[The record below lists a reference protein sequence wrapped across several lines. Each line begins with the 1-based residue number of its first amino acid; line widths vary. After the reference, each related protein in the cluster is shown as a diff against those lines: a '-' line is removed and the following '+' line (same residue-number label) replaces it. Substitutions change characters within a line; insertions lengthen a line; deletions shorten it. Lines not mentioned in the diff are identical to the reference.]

1 MNTNPLFS
9 VLIANYNNGKYLMDA
24 INSVYAQTYT
34 NWEIILVDDASTDNS
49 KELYKELE
57 KDSRIHIF
65 YNEENKGCG
74 YTKRRCAEL
83 ANGEL
88 CGFLDPDDM
97 LLPKALELMVGVH
110 TKYEDVAIVY
120 SRCYLCDEKYE
131 PIGKNNLLKLKEGES
146 FFDYRWYGAMH
157 LVAYKKVFYDKTE
170 GISANI
176 KAGVDQ
182 DLYFKVEE
190 VGKIYVLDEFTY
202 KYVIKRSTAITSFSN
217 RANLFYWNL
226 VVRKAAC
233 LRRGLDCDSI
243 ICKDFGVLMNSYA
256 ESIMPQLE
264 KEKIEA
270 VYGSHSYRLGNF
282 ILTPLI
288 WLKRLIKKIK

>member
-1 MNTNPLFS
+1 MIKIPLFS
-9 VLIANYNNGKYLMDA
+9 VLIANYNNGKYLQEA
-24 INSVYAQTYT
+24 IDSVRMQTYT
-34 NWEIILVDDASTDNS
+34 NWEIIIVDDASTDNS
-49 KELYKELE
+49 RYIYNELE
-57 KDSRIHIF
+57 KDARIHIF

-120 SRCYLCDEKYE
+120 SWCYLCNLDYDI
-131 PIGKNNLLKLKEGES
+131 IGENRVKLENEET
-146 FFDYRWYGAMH
+146 FFDRKGLAH
-157 LVAYKKVFYDKTE
+157 FAAYKKRYYDKTG

-190 VGKIYVLDEFTY
+190 VGKIYVLNEFTY
-202 KYVIKRSTAITSFSN
+202 KYVVKRPTAITSYSN
-217 RANLFYWNL
+217 QASLWYWNL
-226 VVRKAAC
+226 EVRRAAC
-233 LRRGLDCDSI
+233 LRRGLDVDKI
-243 ICKDFGVLMNSYA
+243 ICKDFGSIMKSYA

-270 VYGSHSYRLGNF
+270 VYSSFSYRLGHF
-282 ILTPLI
+282 ILSPFIL
-288 WLKRLIKKIK
+288 LKRLIKKSK

>member
-88 CGFLDPDDM
+88 CGFLDPDDIISEDALKIM
-97 LLPKALELMVGVH
+97 VQEHDAKANISMAYSDLYYCDVDLNIISTTHRGQIPDNTTFLEFYNYVSQFAVF
-110 TKYEDVAIVY
+110 KRSA
-120 SRCYLCDEKYE
+120 YL
-131 PIGKNNLLKLKEGES
+131 
-146 FFDYRWYGAMH
+146 
-157 LVAYKKVFYDKTE
+157 KTE
-170 GISANI
+170 GINKNATR
-176 KAGVDQ
+176 AVDH
-182 DLYFKVEE
+182 DLYFKLEE
-190 VGKIYVLDEFTY
+190 VGPFSFVPQPLYYYRTGTGQNISCGTNQSKALFWSYVAMIDAS
-202 KYVIKRSTAITSFSN
+202 K
-217 RANLFYWNL
+217 
-226 VVRKAAC
+226 
-233 LRRGLDCDSI
+233 RRGASIESIVLPRFTKVLESYELKLESYELKLDSI
-243 ICKDFGVLMNSYA
+243 YKS
-256 ESIMPQLE
+256 
-264 KEKIEA
+264 K
-270 VYGSHSYRLGNF
+270 SYRLGHF
-282 ILTPLI
+282 MLTPFRIIRKLF
-288 WLKRLIKKIK
+288 KK